1 MTALDLASFAAA
13 IASLV
18 LAVVAI
24 VLSILFYKMSAQL
37 AEGTREAAKGIGAS
51 VEKLE
56 KLFDRL
62 YADTFS
68 MMKETVSDMRKHA
81 WGESPA
87 EGPTILD
94 EAEKKADEKIEALR
108 RRIET
113 QVGKILEG
121 QQITDGRVKEVTNK
135 LRGLVDKAIE
145 DSRNV
150 EHEAREETIRG
161 HILRQVR
168 MLRPRKHK
176 ATAEDVVDRLAG
188 QFPIEAIIAE
198 LRRMRR
204 ENILA
209 HEGEPDSVSPETEL
223 IIS

>member
-24 VLSILFYKMSAQL
+24 VLSILFYKMTAEL

-81 WGESPA
+81 WGEPPA

-94 EAEKKADEKIEALR
+94 EAEKRADEKTEVLR
-108 RRIET
+108 RRMET
-113 QVGKILEG
+113 QLSKIFEG
-121 QQITDGRVKEVTNK
+121 QQITNGRVEEVTSE

-150 EHEAREETIRG
+150 EHEAREETVRS
-161 HILRQVR
+161 HILNQVR
-168 MLRPRKHK
+168 MLRRRQRKV
-176 ATAEDVVDRLAG
+176 TAEEVVDRLKD
-188 QFPIEAIIAE
+188 QFPAWQVVDE
-198 LRRMRR
+198 LRGMRR
-204 ENILA
+204 EKILA
-209 HEGEPDSVSPETEL
+209 YEGDADDLLPDTEVT
-223 IIS
+223 IS